1 MEMELTYDSA
11 RRSQRFDTGPAGHG
25 APGVGVAADRS
36 SHTRHG
42 TRSAALY
49 LDLYLVSSY
58 LCELCIAARARRGRG
73 LGAVG
78 GGALTL
84 TPGLFS
90 VLSLAVKLVYIW
102 MVLAKYES
110 HGS

>member
-25 APGVGVAADRS
+25 APGVGVAAESQFAHAAAR
-36 SHTRHG
+36 
-42 TRSAALY
+42 ALY
-49 LDLYLVSSY
+49 LQPRSSY

-78 GGALTL
+78 AAALNL

-90 VLSLAVKLVYIW
+90 VLSLAVKLVYMDGACQI
-102 MVLAKYES
+102 
-110 HGS
+110 

>member
-1 MEMELTYDSA
+1 MELTYDSA
-11 RRSQRFDTGPAGHG
+11 RRSQRLDTGPAGHG

-36 SHTRHG
+36 SHTRG
-42 TRSAALY
+42 SRRALY
-49 LDLYLVSSY
+49 ASTSY

-78 GGALTL
+78 GAALTL

>member
-1 MEMELTYDSA
+1 MELTYDSA

-25 APGVGVAADRS
+25 APGVGVAAES
-36 SHTRHG
+36 QFAH
-42 TRSAALY
+42 AAARASLPR
-49 LDLYLVSSY
+49 SSY

-78 GGALTL
+78 GAALTL

-90 VLSLAVKLVYIW
+90 VLSLAVKLVYMDGACQI
-102 MVLAKYES
+102 
-110 HGS
+110 

>member
-1 MEMELTYDSA
+1 MELTYDSA
-11 RRSQRFDTGPAGHG
+11 RRSQRLDTGPAGHG

-36 SHTRHG
+36 SHTRHRQP
-42 TRSAALY
+42 TRALA
-49 LDLYLVSSY
+49 STSY

>member
-1 MEMELTYDSA
+1 MTAHGA
-11 RRSQRFDTGPAGHG
+11 RKGLIRGPPDTGPQGSVWPPIAVRTRGTAR
-25 APGVGVAADRS
+25 AP
-36 SHTRHG
+36 T
-42 TRSAALY
+42 
-49 LDLYLVSSY
+49 SY

>member
-1 MEMELTYDSA
+1 MELTYDSA
-11 RRSQRFDTGPAGHG
+11 RRSQRLDTGPAGHG

-36 SHTRHG
+36 SHTRQP
-42 TRSAALY
+42 TRALA
-49 LDLYLVSSY
+49 STSY

-78 GGALTL
+78 GAALTL

-90 VLSLAVKLVYIW
+90 VLSLAVKLVYMDGACQI
-102 MVLAKYES
+102 
-110 HGS
+110 

>member
-1 MEMELTYDSA
+1 MELTYDSA

-25 APGVGVAADRS
+25 APGVGVAAESQFAHRGS
-36 SHTRHG
+36 
-42 TRSAALY
+42 TRSLPR
-49 LDLYLVSSY
+49 SSY
-58 LCELCIAARARRGRG
+58 LCELCIGYIAARARRGRG

>member
-1 MEMELTYDSA
+1 MTAHGA
-11 RRSQRFDTGPAGHG
+11 RKGLIRGPPDTGPQGSVWPPIAVRSH
-25 APGVGVAADRS
+25 AAAR
-36 SHTRHG
+36 
-42 TRSAALY
+42 ALA
-49 LDLYLVSSY
+49 STSY

-90 VLSLAVKLVYIW
+90 VLSLAVKLVYMQHLIPRDF
-102 MVLAKYES
+102 MGGACQI
-110 HGS
+110 